1 MMNPIETLNNLS
13 FGSGD
18 IFSLNILSI
27 LKIPIILIL
36 LGNILFSTLLF
47 LKVRILADTF
57 KTPQNK
63 IVKIIMG
70 VHIIVIIVG
79 TLLSLLFVILT

>member
-1 MMNPIETLNNLS
+1 MNPIETLNNLS